1 MLRIEREGERLVS
14 QAKLQRKPLQQLYD
28 LARLLANS
36 PVALLEEIGEP
47 ALVLG
52 TGSELGGADLLAIDP
67 TGAVL
72 IVAVQK
78 PGEASA
84 LMRAINA
91 AGRVASWP
99 TDELLSLVSS
109 ALAGRGES
117 LQEEQ
122 LAGLNR
128 TQRVLLLAESFG
140 EQTLV
145 AADWLRGRGL
155 DVKTVE
161 AKLLADADLSVE
173 YLELTP
179 VSASEPA
186 AAPEPSPTP
195 DQEPPEKAPAPRPQP
210 DEADRRTANRRIKVD
225 AGSVR
230 IEYAGRLMKARL
242 VDLSDGGIGIEMDN
256 PLPIGSKVNIE
267 AEVEDGG
274 ETTRLTG
281 RGHVAH
287 CRFGEEAGF
296 RTGVCFEDLD
306 RVIEKTA

>member
-14 QAKLQRKPLQQLYD
+14 PAKLERKPLQQLYD
-28 LARLLANS
+28 LARLLVNS
-36 PVALLEEIGEP
+36 PAELFEEIGEP

-52 TGSELGGADLLAIDP
+52 TDSELGGADLLAIDP

-72 IVAVQK
+72 IIAVQK

-91 AGRVASWP
+91 AGRVATWP
-99 TDELLSLVSS
+99 TDDVLSLVSS
-109 ALAGRGES
+109 DAGGSGES
-117 LQEEQ
+117 LHEEQ
-122 LAGLNR
+122 LAELNR

-161 AKLLADADLSVE
+161 AKLLVDADLSVE
-173 YLELTP
+173 YLELKQ
-179 VSASEPA
+179 VSTTEPA

-195 DQEPPEKAPAPRPQP
+195 DQEPPEKAPPPRSQP
-210 DEADRRTANRRIKVD
+210 DDGDRRVANRRIKVD

-242 VDLSDGGIGIEMDN
+242 VDLSDGGIGIEMNN

-267 AEVEDGG
+267 AEVEDGS

-281 RGHVAH
+281 HGHVAH
-287 CRFGEEAGF
+287 CKFGEEAGF

-306 RVIEKTA
+306 RVIDKTA